1 MRRDQDAG
9 PAYPDDQ
16 RGALPGYHRRRVE
29 TTSNTPFRRRLRPS
43 RTTSRGLFRGSSARP
58 AHSRATMQRL
68 GYGHDKRLAI
78 SLSARNRPVDRDPAV
93 VLLSQLKEVYIEFL
107 GQASAAGTAITV
119 STNGARCQPSLAS
132 ANAAAPKAIAT
143 ITRRQSSA
151 VKMNIADTQ
160 RAGTGAQEIGAID
173 STNPCRGCGK
183 SETNS
188 APGCKE
194 RHRQQ
199 QVHRRQV

>member
-1 MRRDQDAG
+1 MPDRLTPTISEALCQAIIDAG
-9 PAYPDDQ
+9 LKRPRIHRSGDDFGHREPRLAGFFAVPLHVRPIAGQ
-16 RGALPGYHRRRVE
+16 RCRGSATV
-29 TTSNTPFRRRLRPS
+29 TTSGLQS
-43 RTTSRGLFRGSSARP
+43 RCPPAIDRWTAIRGSP
-58 AHSRATMQRL
+58 A
-68 GYGHDKRLAI
+68 LA
-78 SLSARNRPVDRDPAV
+78 A
-93 VLLSQLKEVYIEFL
+93 EGGVYRVL

-188 APGCKE
+188 VPGCRE